1 MSFLKK
7 YNLAPFITLVILMI
21 LCCYFNPVFKKPEFL
36 LNIAN
41 QCAPVGLIA
50 LGMTLVIAG
59 GGIDLS
65 VGSLFALSG
74 VIGVVLMNH
83 LSGYDM
89 LGHVQTGDIILES
102 AFLTLLICSIVA
114 FAVGATGGAINGA
127 LVNYGK
133 IPPFIAT
140 LGTYSIFRSIAIF
153 LPEAGTLYSY
163 NTALDSLSTGCVPVA
178 ILLVA
183 ALIFFVIVKFT
194 KLGWRIC
201 AVGSNEKS
209 AVYAGINIKS
219 IRLISYII
227 IGLLCGV
234 ATILQL
240 SRLHSV
246 PSTTSGGAYELDA
259 IAAVIIGGTPMTGGR
274 AYIGGTICG
283 IFILAI
289 ISNLLLVCN
298 INANL
303 FGTVKGI
310 IIILAVLL
318 QYKRDAK

>member
-1 MSFLKK
+1 MSFFKK
-7 YNLAPFITLVILMI
+7 YNLAPFVTLVILVAV
-21 LCCYFNPVFKKPEFL
+21 CCIFSPVFRKPAFL

-41 QCAPVGLIA
+41 QSVPVGLIA

-65 VGSLFALSG
+65 VGSLFALAG
-74 VIGVVLMNH
+74 VGGVALMN
-83 LSGYDM
+83 LMSGYDM
-89 LGHVQTGDIILES
+89 LGHVQTGDPVISGALL
-102 AFLTLLICSIVA
+102 ALTLCIAIS
-114 FAVGATGGAINGA
+114 FAAGAAGGAINGL

-140 LGTYSIFRSIAIF
+140 LGTYSIYRSLATFI
-153 LPEAGTLYSY
+153 PEAGTLYSY
-163 NTALDSLSTGCVPVA
+163 NSSLDALSSGPVPVA
-178 ILLVA
+178 ILIFAA
-183 ALIFFVIVKFT
+183 ALFFVLVKFT
-194 KLGWRIC
+194 KFGWHIC

-209 AVYAGINIKS
+209 SKYAGINTKV
-219 IRLISYII
+219 IRFTSYSI
-227 IGLLCGV
+227 IGFLCGT
-234 ATILQL
+234 AAILQL

-246 PSTTSGGAYELDA
+246 PSTTSGMAYELDA

-310 IIILAVLL
+310 IIIMAVLL